1 MLITPAVGATAEP
14 WTPPV
19 IAHLPFL
26 LDRGRGP
33 CGTLLAH
40 VARANPARLA
50 AEAGAPAV
58 AVFSGP
64 HAYISPGWYTS
75 RDEVPTWNY
84 VVVHAHGV
92 LRALDDAGL
101 LDLLA
106 RLAAVHEQGRP
117 DPWSLADLTPETMGE
132 LFPAITG
139 FAMEITAIEGKLK
152 LSQNR
157 RPEDREGA
165 IRGLA
170 ERGSPDDLAL
180 VGLMTRPG

>member
-1 MLITPAVGATAEP
+1 MLVTPAVGTAAEP

-58 AVFSGP
+58 GCSAAR

-106 RLAAVHEQGRP
+106 RLAAVHERDRP
-117 DPWSLADLTPETMGE
+117 DRGASPTSRPRRWASCSRPS
-132 LFPAITG
+132 PASRWRSP
-139 FAMEITAIEGKLK
+139 AIEGKLK

-180 VGLMTRPG
+180 VGLMRRG